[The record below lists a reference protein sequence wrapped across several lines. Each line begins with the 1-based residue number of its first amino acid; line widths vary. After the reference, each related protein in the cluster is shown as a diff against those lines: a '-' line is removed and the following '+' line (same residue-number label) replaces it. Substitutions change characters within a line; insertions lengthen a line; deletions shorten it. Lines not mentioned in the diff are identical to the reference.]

1 MVSATRAFRAQ
12 LISKYVIVGDGALA
26 LGVIAEALQRQ
37 RLEVGAL
44 LLEHGLDL
52 APGAAVDARRRPPS
66 FPLLQEGVLLFD
78 GLEAAGLERGALRVL
93 NCVLDCTLAVRVT
106 HPRRISDNA
115 VVGQYI
121 PVHGV
126 QFRFVQVGL
135 DDTFLDVV
143 EDHVAAAAEVAP
155 CLFVQPGPD
164 LPARLPHHPAE
175 ASPGVALGHHE
186 QPGLAVA
193 KLRT

>member
-52 APGAAVDARRRPPS
+52 APGAAVDARRRPPG

-78 GLEAAGLERGALRVL
+78 GLEAAALERGALRVL
-93 NCVLDCTLAVRVT
+93 NCVLDRALAVVESNFVCNTTANLSARSSLSNFSENLQRNQILRQWKVNLSAKFLRKANLSAICRLHRGRRDAEDRSKIRV
-106 HPRRISDNA
+106 
-115 VVGQYI
+115 
-121 PVHGV
+121 
-126 QFRFVQVGL
+126 
-135 DDTFLDVV
+135 
-143 EDHVAAAAEVAP
+143 VAEA
-155 CLFVQPGPD
+155 QSRNGD
-164 LPARLPHHPAE
+164 ARLLVE
-175 ASPGVALGHHE
+175 
-186 QPGLAVA
+186 
-193 KLRT
+193 